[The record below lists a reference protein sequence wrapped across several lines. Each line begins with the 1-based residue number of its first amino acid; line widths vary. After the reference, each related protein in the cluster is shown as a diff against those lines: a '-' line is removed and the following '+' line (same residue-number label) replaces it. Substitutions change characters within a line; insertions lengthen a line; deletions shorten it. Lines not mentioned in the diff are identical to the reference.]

1 MTSLLAPLSGL
12 KGIGPEREKCL
23 AAADIHQL
31 LELLLVTPVG
41 YARTPELVPRPVAG
55 LCAFTAVLERVRTGR
70 MRGRRGGFLELTLR
84 SEEGRLRARWYGRGG
99 SNLSWPPGTELLLTG
114 RGASAAEEPF
124 VIERCQVVGSDEELA
139 RALQTLHPRWP
150 TIPGLAAGT
159 LRGLIHQA
167 LQLDLP
173 DPLAAWI
180 GAEMLPLGLA
190 FRRVHEPVLETEAD
204 AGMERLLFDRFVALL
219 VALGT
224 GGAAALAPEIRVSQ
238 KIAARIDARL
248 PFALTAGQRT
258 VLDEILSDMQVTRP
272 MRRVLQGD
280 VGSGKT
286 AVAVAAALATV
297 AAGRSVIFLAPTQE
311 LAEQHHQL
319 LVRWLKGSRVKLAL
333 KTGGSAARAREL
345 AEADIITATHA
356 VLRAKLDG
364 KRLGLVVIDE
374 QQRFGVRNRLAAVK
388 MGVAVHALS
397 VSATPIPRT
406 LMLTL
411 LGDLPRSQLAGMPP
425 GRAGLTT
432 RLANVEEALAAV
444 REAAA
449 RGERSFVVFPAIT
462 AAGVPALVREG
473 VRWQRRELA
482 GIPVAMVHGAQT
494 AEERQSGL
502 ESFRTGQTLVLL
514 ATVLVEVGLDVPEA
528 TQMVILGA
536 ERHGLATLHQLR
548 GRVGRGAKAGTC
560 HIVPGAG
567 AKPEALQRM
576 ETLVRERDG
585 FRLADADLAQRGP
598 GEVLGV
604 RQAGHGG
611 VLRVARVREDRLL
624 DLARSTAAKVLAAGD
639 ADARDYL
646 MALQSAVSPEFRP
659 QDAL

>member
-1 MTSLLAPLSGL
+1 MTGLLAPLAGL
-12 KGIGPEREKCL
+12 KGVGPEREKLL

-31 LELLLVTPVG
+31 LDLLLITPVG

-55 LCAFTAVLERVRTGR
+55 LSAFTAVLVRARSGR
-70 MRGRRGGFLELTLR
+70 MRGRSGGFLELVLR
-84 SEEGRLRARWYGRGG
+84 TETGDVRARWYGRGG
-99 SNLSWPPGTELLLTG
+99 SKLAWPSGTELLLTG
-114 RGASAAEEPF
+114 RGAADEKDPF
-124 VIERCQVVGSDEELA
+124 VIERCQVVQSEEELA

-150 TIPGLAAGT
+150 TIAGLAAGT
-159 LRGLIHQA
+159 LRSLIQQA
-167 LQLDLP
+167 VQADVP
-173 DPLAAWI
+173 DPLAAYI
-180 GAEMLPLGLA
+180 GPEVLPLGEA
-190 FRRVHEPVLETEAD
+190 FRKVHQPALEADAD

-224 GGAAALAPEIRVSQ
+224 GSLAAVAPEITVSE
-238 KIAARIDARL
+238 KVAERIDARL
-248 PFALTAGQRT
+248 PFALTPGQRA
-258 VLDEILSDMQVTRP
+258 VLEEILGDMKRTRP

-319 LVRWLKGSRVKLAL
+319 LARWLKGSRVKLAL
-333 KTGGSAARAREL
+333 KTGGSATRPSEL

-356 VLRAKLDG
+356 VLRAKLDA

-388 MGVAVHALS
+388 KGVAVHALS

-432 RLANVEEALAAV
+432 RMSSVEEALAAV
-444 REAAA
+444 CAAAA
-449 RGERSFVVFPAIT
+449 RGERSFIVFPAIT
-462 AAGVPALVREG
+462 AAGVPALAREG
-473 VRWQRRELA
+473 RRWQRCELA
-482 GIPVAMVHGAQT
+482 ALPVAMVHGAQP
-494 AEERQSGL
+494 AEERQRGL
-502 ESFRTGQTLVLL
+502 ESFRTGRALVLL

-560 HIVPGAG
+560 HIVPGAS

-576 ETLVRERDG
+576 ETLVRENDG
-585 FRLADADLAQRGP
+585 FRLAEADLAQRGP

-611 VLRVARVREDRLL
+611 VLRVARTREDTLL
-624 DLARSTAAKVLAAGD
+624 ELARSTAAKVLALD
-639 ADARDYL
+639 DPDARNYL